1 MNLINLQEAHRKWVD
16 FSELHQ
22 KKTVYWSYFTA
33 WTIILTSEREEAEWL
48 RMETESSAV
57 RSII

>member
-1 MNLINLQEAHRKWVD
+1 MGG

-48 RMETESSAV
+48 FVWKRRV
-57 RSII
+57 LPCDP